1 MLFQPRRGTKT
12 TLKVGAE
19 SARPGPSPAPPCSHT
34 SSRNSFSAAASRM
47 RDDLDAFA
55 ARRPWRIVVPRQEPG
70 FIAKVPVD
78 VECIGRTHRQRQ
90 GKNRDR
96 HRTRIHL
103 LSGENDL
110 KNEKIE
116 AARLITKNT
125 GEKAKDGNTEG
136 IQVRIR
142 VTEIPPRAERTGARR
157 LEAAGQS
164 RSDRSGRGLGSG
176 PDSRSNPRF

>member
-1 MLFQPRRGTKT
+1 
-12 TLKVGAE
+12 
-19 SARPGPSPAPPCSHT
+19 
-34 SSRNSFSAAASRM
+34 M

-96 HRTRIHL
+96 RRTRIHL

-136 IQVRIR
+136 IQVCIR

-164 RSDRSGRGLGSG
+164 PVRSVGSRLGFWPGFEVQPPFLS
-176 PDSRSNPRF
+176 